1 MPNIK
6 SQIKRDETNKAAN
19 LANNSAKSECK
30 TAIKKV
36 ETLAAEGKKDEAVAA
51 LANAISLIDK
61 LAHKGIIAV
70 NTASHKK
77 AHLEK
82 IVAAIK

>member
-6 SQIKRDETNKAAN
+6 SQIKRDATNKASN

-36 ETLAAEGKKDEAVAA
+36 EALAADGKKDEAVAA
-51 LANAISLIDK
+51 LSHAISLLDK
-61 LAHKGIIAV
+61 LAQKGIISTNA
-70 NTASHKK
+70 ASHKK

-82 IVAAIK
+82 VVAEIK

>member
-6 SQIKRDETNKAAN
+6 SQIKRDATNKAAN

-36 ETLAAEGKKDEAVAA
+36 EALVKEGKKDEAVKA
-51 LANAISLIDK
+51 LSEAISLIDK

-82 IVAAIK
+82 IVASI